1 MDDHELA
8 SHLAKKAGSE
18 LLKFRDDEISSGINS
33 WVLRDKADTFAH
45 HLIVNEL
52 ARHRPQDS
60 VLSEEGVDD
69 LTRTQANRVWI
80 VDPLDG
86 SQDYP
91 YSGSEEWAVHIAL
104 VDNGQIVAGAVS
116 CPSLNRLYST
126 AMLFP
131 KERPVSDSK
140 LVISNRWN
148 SYQASYVADAIDA
161 RLASCGSAGIKA
173 SLVIG
178 GEADVYIH
186 NSGLY
191 EWDVCGPIAVARAAG
206 LTACQLDGTDFIF
219 NKEVPIVRGLIISHP
234 ELIDD
239 VLNVLNRTR

>member
-8 SHLAKKAGSE
+8 SYLAEKAGSE
-18 LLKFRDDEISSGINS
+18 LLKFRDDGIASGMNS
-33 WVLRDKADTFAH
+33 WVLRDKGDIFAH
-45 HLIVNEL
+45 NTIIDGLTI
-52 ARHRPQDS
+52 HRPKDA
-60 VLSEEGVDD
+60 VLSEEGTDD
-69 LTRTQANRVWI
+69 LRRTQANRVWI

-91 YSGSEEWAVHIAL
+91 YAGSEEWAVHIAL
-104 VDNGQIVAGAVS
+104 VEDGQIVAGAVS

-126 AMLFP
+126 AMLYP
-131 KERPVSDSK
+131 TERPVSDSK

-148 SYQASYVADAIDA
+148 SYQASYVADALGA

-206 LTACQLDGTDFIF
+206 LITCQLDGTDFIF
-219 NKEVPIVRGLIISHP
+219 NKEVPVVRGLIISHP
-234 ELIDD
+234 ELIND
-239 VLNVLNRTR
+239 VLGVLNRKQ

>member
-8 SHLAKKAGSE
+8 SYLAEKAGSE
-18 LLKFRDDEISSGINS
+18 LLKLRDDGIASGINS
-33 WVLRDKADTFAH
+33 WVLRDKGDIFAH
-45 HLIVNEL
+45 NIIIDEL
-52 ARHRPQDS
+52 TKHRPKDA
-60 VLSEEGVDD
+60 VLSEEGADD
-69 LTRTQANRVWI
+69 LSRIQANRVWI

-206 LTACQLDGTDFIF
+206 LTACQLDGTEFIF

-234 ELIDD
+234 ELLND
-239 VLNVLNRTR
+239 VLGVLNGK

>member
-8 SHLAKKAGSE
+8 SYLAEKAGSE
-18 LLKFRDDEISSGINS
+18 LLKLRDDGIASGVNS
-33 WVLRDKADTFAH
+33 WVLRDKGDIFAH
-45 HLIVNEL
+45 NIIIDEL
-52 ARHRPQDS
+52 ATHRPQDA
-60 VLSEEGVDD
+60 VLSEEGADD
-69 LTRTQANRVWI
+69 LSRVQAKRVWF

-91 YSGSEEWAVHIAL
+91 YAGSEEWAVHIAL
-104 VDNGQIVAGAVS
+104 VEAGEIVAGAVS
-116 CPSLNRLYST
+116 CPSLKRLYST
-126 AMLFP
+126 GMSYP
-131 KERPVSDSK
+131 TERPVSDSK

-148 SYQASYVADAIDA
+148 SYQASYVADAIGA

-178 GEADVYIH
+178 GEADVYVH

-219 NKEVPIVRGLIISHP
+219 NKEFPVVRGLIISHP
-234 ELIDD
+234 ELIND
-239 VLNVLNRTR
+239 VLSVLNKK